1 MKKFISS
8 LVVLLAVFVIPFQAS
23 AHVSVQPS
31 KSNVESWETYTMKVP
46 SEKDAASKKVV
57 LKVPKGVSFES
68 YEPVPGWTTT
78 VDKKN
83 DTVTWQTEGNG
94 IEKGQ
99 FQRFSFI
106 AKNPSEEGE
115 VAWNAY
121 QYYEDGS
128 IVEWVGAEDSETP
141 HATTKIVKESSNST
155 TGSHGEVVAG
165 AENTAEDK
173 SDASDNTILLWTAVA
188 ISVIALIT
196 GILAILSRK
205 K

>member
-8 LVVLLAVFVIPFQAS
+8 LVVLLAVFIIPFQAS

-31 KSNVESWETYTMKVP
+31 ESNVESWETYTMKVP
-46 SEKDAASKKVV
+46 SEKDAASKKIV
-57 LKVPKGVSFES
+57 LKVPKSVSFES

-165 AENTAEDK
+165 AENTAEDT

>member
-1 MKKFISS
+1 MKKIISM

-23 AHVSVQPS
+23 AHVSVSPNES
-31 KSNVESWETYTMKVP
+31 TVKSWETYTMKVP
-46 SEKDAASKKVV
+46 SEKEMASKKIV
-57 LKVPKGVSFES
+57 LKIPKGVSFES

-83 DTVTWQTEGNG
+83 GTVTWQTEGNG

-106 AKNPSEEGE
+106 AKNPSEEGD

-141 HATTKIVKESSNST
+141 HATTKILKESAQTT

-165 AENTAEDK
+165 AENTAGDT
-173 SDASDNTILLWTAVA
+173 SNSNDNTILLWTAVV
-188 ISVIALIT
+188 ISVLALIT

>member
-8 LVVLLAVFVIPFQAS
+8 LVVLLAVFIIPFQAS

-31 KSNVESWETYTMKVP
+31 ESNVESWETYTMKVP

-68 YEPVPGWTTT
+68 YEPLPGWTTT

-83 DTVTWQTEGNG
+83 DTVTWQTGGNG

>member
-1 MKKFISS
+1 MKKIISM

-23 AHVSVQPS
+23 AHVSVSPNES
-31 KSNVESWETYTMKVP
+31 TVKSWETYTMKVP
-46 SEKDAASKKVV
+46 SEKEMASKKIV
-57 LKVPKGVSFES
+57 LKIAKGVSFES

-83 DTVTWQTEGNG
+83 GTVTWQTEGNG

-106 AKNPSEEGE
+106 AKNPSEEGD

-141 HATTKIVKESSNST
+141 HATTKILKESAQTT

-165 AENTAEDK
+165 AEDTAGDT
-173 SDASDNTILLWTAVA
+173 SNSNDNTILLWTAVV
-188 ISVIALIT
+188 ISVLALIA

>member
-1 MKKFISS
+1 MKKIISI

-23 AHVSVQPS
+23 AHVSVSPNES
-31 KSNVESWETYTMKVP
+31 TVKSWETYTMKVP
-46 SEKDAASKKVV
+46 SEKEMESKKIV
-57 LKVPKGVSFES
+57 LKIAKGVSFES

-83 DTVTWQTEGNG
+83 GTVTWQTEGNG

-106 AKNPSEEGE
+106 AKNPSEEGD

-141 HATTKIVKESSNST
+141 HATTKILKESAQTT

-165 AENTAEDK
+165 AEDSAGDTSN
-173 SDASDNTILLWTAVA
+173 SNDNTILLWTAVV
-188 ISVIALIT
+188 ISVLALIT

>member
-1 MKKFISS
+1 MKKIISM

-23 AHVSVQPS
+23 AHVSVSPNES
-31 KSNVESWETYTMKVP
+31 TVKSWETYTMKVP
-46 SEKDAASKKVV
+46 SEKEMASKKIV
-57 LKVPKGVSFES
+57 LKIAKGVSFES

-83 DTVTWQTEGNG
+83 GTVTWQTEGNG

-106 AKNPSEEGE
+106 AKNPSEEGD

-141 HATTKIVKESSNST
+141 HATTKILKESAQTT

-165 AENTAEDK
+165 AENTAGDT
-173 SDASDNTILLWTAVA
+173 SNSNDNTILLWTAVV
-188 ISVIALIT
+188 ISVLALIT

>member
-1 MKKFISS
+1 MKKIISM

-23 AHVSVQPS
+23 AHVSVSPNES
-31 KSNVESWETYTMKVP
+31 TVKSWETYTMKVP
-46 SEKDAASKKVV
+46 SEKEMASKKIV
-57 LKVPKGVSFES
+57 LKIAKGVSFES

-78 VDKKN
+78 IDKKN
-83 DTVTWQTEGNG
+83 GTVTWQTEGNG

-106 AKNPSEEGE
+106 AKNPSEEGD

-141 HATTKIVKESSNST
+141 HATTKILKESAQTT

-165 AENTAEDK
+165 AEDTAGDT
-173 SDASDNTILLWTAVA
+173 SNSNDNTILLWTAVV
-188 ISVIALIT
+188 ISVLALIT

>member
-1 MKKFISS
+1 MKKIISM

-23 AHVSVQPS
+23 AHVSVSPNES
-31 KSNVESWETYTMKVP
+31 TVKSWETYTMKVP
-46 SEKDAASKKVV
+46 SEKEMASKKVV
-57 LKVPKGVSFES
+57 LKIAKGVSFES

-83 DTVTWQTEGNG
+83 GTVTWQTEGNG

-106 AKNPSEEGE
+106 AKNPSEEGD

-141 HATTKIVKESSNST
+141 HATTKILKESAQTT

-165 AENTAEDK
+165 AEDTAGDT
-173 SDASDNTILLWTAVA
+173 SNSNDNTILLWTAVV
-188 ISVIALIT
+188 ISVLALIT

>member
-1 MKKFISS
+1 MKKIISI

-23 AHVSVQPS
+23 AHVSVSPNES
-31 KSNVESWETYTMKVP
+31 TVKSWETYTMKVP
-46 SEKDAASKKVV
+46 SEKEMASKKIV
-57 LKVPKGVSFES
+57 LKIAKGVSFES

-83 DTVTWQTEGNG
+83 GTVTWQTEGNG

-106 AKNPSEEGE
+106 AKNPSEEGD

-141 HATTKIVKESSNST
+141 HATTKILKESAQTT

-165 AENTAEDK
+165 AENTAGDT
-173 SDASDNTILLWTAVA
+173 SNSNDNTILLWTAVV
-188 ISVIALIT
+188 ISVLALIT

>member
-1 MKKFISS
+1 MKKIISM

-23 AHVSVQPS
+23 AHVSVSPNES
-31 KSNVESWETYTMKVP
+31 TVKSWETYTMKVP
-46 SEKDAASKKVV
+46 SEKEMASKKIV
-57 LKVPKGVSFES
+57 LKIAKGVSFES

-83 DTVTWQTEGNG
+83 GTVTWQTEGNG

-106 AKNPSEEGE
+106 AKNPSEEGD

-141 HATTKIVKESSNST
+141 HATTKILKESAQTT

-165 AENTAEDK
+165 AENTAGDT
-173 SDASDNTILLWTAVA
+173 SNSNDNIILLWTAVV
-188 ISVIALIT
+188 ISVLALIT

>member
-1 MKKFISS
+1 MEKIISM
-8 LVVLLAVFVIPFQAS
+8 LVVLLAVFVTPFQAS
-23 AHVSVQPS
+23 AHVSVSPNES
-31 KSNVESWETYTMKVP
+31 TVKSWETYTMKVP
-46 SEKDAASKKVV
+46 SEKEMASKKIV
-57 LKVPKGVSFES
+57 LKIAKGVSFES

-83 DTVTWQTEGNG
+83 GTVTWQTEGNG

-106 AKNPSEEGE
+106 AKNPSEEGD

-141 HATTKIVKESSNST
+141 HATTKILKESAQTT

-165 AENTAEDK
+165 AENTAGDT
-173 SDASDNTILLWTAVA
+173 SNSNDNTILLWTAVV
-188 ISVIALIT
+188 ISVLALIT

>member
-1 MKKFISS
+1 MKKIISM

-23 AHVSVQPS
+23 AHVSVSPNES
-31 KSNVESWETYTMKVP
+31 TVKSWETYTMKVP
-46 SEKDAASKKVV
+46 SEKEMSSKKIV
-57 LKVPKGVSFES
+57 LKIAKGVSFES

-78 VDKKN
+78 IDKKN
-83 DTVTWQTEGNG
+83 GTVTWQTEGNG

-106 AKNPSEEGE
+106 AKNPSEEGD

-141 HATTKIVKESSNST
+141 HATTKILKESAQTT

-165 AENTAEDK
+165 AEDTAGDT
-173 SDASDNTILLWTAVA
+173 SNSNDNTILLWTAVV
-188 ISVIALIT
+188 ISVLALIT

>member
-1 MKKFISS
+1 MKKIISM

-23 AHVSVQPS
+23 AHVSVSPNES
-31 KSNVESWETYTMKVP
+31 TVKSWETYTMKVP
-46 SEKDAASKKVV
+46 SEKEMASKKIV
-57 LKVPKGVSFES
+57 LKIAKGVSFES

-83 DTVTWQTEGNG
+83 GTVTWQTEGNG

-106 AKNPSEEGE
+106 AKNPSEEGD

-141 HATTKIVKESSNST
+141 HATTKILKESAQTT

-165 AENTAEDK
+165 AENTAGDTSNSNDK
-173 SDASDNTILLWTAVA
+173 IILLWTAVV
-188 ISVIALIT
+188 ISVLALIT

>member
-1 MKKFISS
+1 
-8 LVVLLAVFVIPFQAS
+8 
-23 AHVSVQPS
+23 
-31 KSNVESWETYTMKVP
+31 
-46 SEKDAASKKVV
+46 
-57 LKVPKGVSFES
+57 
-68 YEPVPGWTTT
+68 
-78 VDKKN
+78 
-83 DTVTWQTEGNG
+83 GNG

-106 AKNPSEEGE
+106 AKNPSEEGD

-141 HATTKIVKESSNST
+141 HATTKILKESAQTT

-165 AENTAEDK
+165 AEDTAGDT
-173 SDASDNTILLWTAVA
+173 SNSNDNTILLWTAVV
-188 ISVIALIT
+188 ISVLALIT

>member
-1 MKKFISS
+1 MKKIISI
-8 LVVLLAVFVIPFQAS
+8 LVVLLAIFVIPFQAS
-23 AHVSVQPS
+23 AHVSVSPNES
-31 KSNVESWETYTMKVP
+31 TVKSWETYTMKVP
-46 SEKDAASKKVV
+46 SEKEMASKKIV
-57 LKVPKGVSFES
+57 LKIAKGVSFES

-83 DTVTWQTEGNG
+83 GTVTWQTEGNG

-106 AKNPSEEGE
+106 AKNPSEEGD

-141 HATTKIVKESSNST
+141 HATTKILKESAQTT

-165 AENTAEDK
+165 AEDTAGDT
-173 SDASDNTILLWTAVA
+173 SNSNDNTILLWTAVV
-188 ISVIALIT
+188 ISVLALIT

>member
-1 MKKFISS
+1 MKKIISS
-8 LVVLLAVFVIPFQAS
+8 LVILLAIFVIPFQAS
-23 AHVSVQPS
+23 AHISVQPS
-31 KSNVESWETYTMKVP
+31 ESNVESWETYTMKVP
-46 SEKDAASKKVV
+46 SEKDAASKKIV

>member
-1 MKKFISS
+1 MKKIISM

-23 AHVSVQPS
+23 AHVSVSPNES
-31 KSNVESWETYTMKVP
+31 TVKSWETYTMKVP
-46 SEKDAASKKVV
+46 SEKEMASKKIV
-57 LKVPKGVSFES
+57 LKIAKGVSFES

-83 DTVTWQTEGNG
+83 GTVTWQTEGNG

-106 AKNPSEEGE
+106 AKNPSEEGD

-141 HATTKIVKESSNST
+141 HATTKILKEAAQTT

-165 AENTAEDK
+165 AEDTAGDT
-173 SDASDNTILLWTAVA
+173 SNSNDNTILLWTAVV
-188 ISVIALIT
+188 ISVLALIT

>member
-1 MKKFISS
+1 MKKIISM

-23 AHVSVQPS
+23 AHVSVSPNES
-31 KSNVESWETYTMKVP
+31 TVKSWETYTMKVP
-46 SEKDAASKKVV
+46 SEKEMASKKIV
-57 LKVPKGVSFES
+57 LKIAKGVSFES

-83 DTVTWQTEGNG
+83 GTVTWQTEGNG

-99 FQRFSFI
+99 FQRFGFI
-106 AKNPSEEGE
+106 AKNPSEEGD

-141 HATTKIVKESSNST
+141 HATTKILKESAQTT

-165 AENTAEDK
+165 AEDTAGDT
-173 SDASDNTILLWTAVA
+173 SNSNDNTILLWTAVV
-188 ISVIALIT
+188 ISVLALIT

>member
-1 MKKFISS
+1 MKKIISM

-23 AHVSVQPS
+23 AHVSVSPNES
-31 KSNVESWETYTMKVP
+31 TVKSWETYTMKVP
-46 SEKDAASKKVV
+46 SEKEMAFKKIV
-57 LKVPKGVSFES
+57 LKIAKGVSFES

-83 DTVTWQTEGNG
+83 GTVTWQTEGNG

-106 AKNPSEEGE
+106 AKNPSEEGD

-141 HATTKIVKESSNST
+141 HATTKILKESAQTT

-165 AENTAEDK
+165 AEDTAGDT
-173 SDASDNTILLWTAVA
+173 SNSNDNTILLWTAVV
-188 ISVIALIT
+188 ISVLALIT

>member
-31 KSNVESWETYTMKVP
+31 ESNVESWETYTMKVP

-141 HATTKIVKESSNST
+141 HATTEIVKESSNST

>member
-1 MKKFISS
+1 MKKIISM

-23 AHVSVQPS
+23 AHVSVSPNES
-31 KSNVESWETYTMKVP
+31 TVKSWETYTMKVP
-46 SEKDAASKKVV
+46 SEKEMASKKIV
-57 LKVPKGVSFES
+57 LKVAKGVSFES

-83 DTVTWQTEGNG
+83 GTVTWQTEGNG

-106 AKNPSEEGE
+106 AKNPSEEGD

-141 HATTKIVKESSNST
+141 HATTKILKESAQTT

-165 AENTAEDK
+165 AEDTAGDT
-173 SDASDNTILLWTAVA
+173 SNSNDNTILLWTAVV
-188 ISVIALIT
+188 ISVLALIT

>member
-1 MKKFISS
+1 MKKIISM
-8 LVVLLAVFVIPFQAS
+8 LVVLLGVFVIPFQAS
-23 AHVSVQPS
+23 AHVSVSPNES
-31 KSNVESWETYTMKVP
+31 TVKSWETYTMKVP
-46 SEKDAASKKVV
+46 SEKEMASKKIV
-57 LKVPKGVSFES
+57 LKIAKGVSFES

-83 DTVTWQTEGNG
+83 GTVTWQTEGNG

-106 AKNPSEEGE
+106 AKNPSEEGD

-141 HATTKIVKESSNST
+141 HATTKISKESAQTT

-165 AENTAEDK
+165 AEDTAGDT
-173 SDASDNTILLWTAVA
+173 SNSNDNTILLWTAVI
-188 ISVIALIT
+188 ISVLALIT

>member
-1 MKKFISS
+1 MKKFISM

-23 AHVSVQPS
+23 AHVSVSPNES
-31 KSNVESWETYTMKVP
+31 TVKSWETYTMKVP
-46 SEKDAASKKVV
+46 SEKEMASKKIV
-57 LKVPKGVSFES
+57 LKIAKGVSFES

-83 DTVTWQTEGNG
+83 GTVTWQTEGNG

-106 AKNPSEEGE
+106 AKNPSEEGD

-141 HATTKIVKESSNST
+141 HATTKILKESAQTT

-165 AENTAEDK
+165 AEDTAGDT
-173 SDASDNTILLWTAVA
+173 SNSNDNTILLWTAVV
-188 ISVIALIT
+188 ISVLALIT

>member
-1 MKKFISS
+1 MKKIISM

-23 AHVSVQPS
+23 AHVSVSPNES
-31 KSNVESWETYTMKVP
+31 TVKSWETYTMKVP
-46 SEKDAASKKVV
+46 SEKEMASKKIV
-57 LKVPKGVSFES
+57 LKIAKGVTFES
-68 YEPVPGWTTT
+68 YEPVSGWTTT

-83 DTVTWQTEGNG
+83 GTVTWQTEGNG

-106 AKNPSEEGE
+106 AKNPSEEGD

-141 HATTKIVKESSNST
+141 HATTKILKESAQTT

-165 AENTAEDK
+165 AENTAGDT
-173 SDASDNTILLWTAVA
+173 SNSNDNTILLWTAVV
-188 ISVIALIT
+188 ISVLALIT

>member
-1 MKKFISS
+1 MKKIISM

-23 AHVSVQPS
+23 AHVSVSPNES
-31 KSNVESWETYTMKVP
+31 TVKSWETYTMKVP
-46 SEKDAASKKVV
+46 SEKEMASKKIV
-57 LKVPKGVSFES
+57 LKIAKGVSFES
-68 YEPVPGWTTT
+68 YEPVPDWTTT

-83 DTVTWQTEGNG
+83 GTVTWQTEGNG

-106 AKNPSEEGE
+106 AKNPSEEGD

-141 HATTKIVKESSNST
+141 HATTKILKESAQTT

-165 AENTAEDK
+165 AEDTAGDT
-173 SDASDNTILLWTAVA
+173 SNSNDNTILLWTAVV
-188 ISVIALIT
+188 ISVLALIT